1 MRLPRDQTGRGRRAN
16 ERTSERARL
25 EDGRDDDV
33 MLSYSK
39 EKTSTKI
46 QSATTVTTAFGSAR
60 ASSFRRLLRRL
71 LRFLRFLLRDLPPSH
86 LRVRDHRV
94 QQPLLR
100 LRVVPYKATSGR
112 SSKASA
118 VVERRRGR
126 GLKARDPG
134 RRDTPGEKVLKDRR
148 SPRRRGCTGTS
159 VR

>member
-1 MRLPRDQTGRGRRAN
+1 
-16 ERTSERARL
+16 
-25 EDGRDDDV
+25 
-33 MLSYSK
+33 
-39 EKTSTKI
+39 
-46 QSATTVTTAFGSAR
+46 
-60 ASSFRRLLRRL
+60 
-71 LRFLRFLLRDLPPSH
+71 
-86 LRVRDHRV
+86 VRDHRV